1 MIYRLESAGQVYE
14 INLERQGNG
23 YLATIDG
30 QRYTVEVL
38 ETHPGEFSLR
48 FEGRPVRL
56 YWAHQDDTRWV
67 ALDGCTYTLRK
78 PSSQRIRQASAAP
91 SSSVLRAPM
100 PAQVRTVLVAEANL
114 VESGQTL
121 MLLEAMKM
129 EIKLQAPRRGR
140 VVRVPVQEGQSVD
153 RDQVLIELSEEPQL

>member
-23 YLATIDG
+23 YLATIAG
-30 QRYTVEVL
+30 QRYAVEVL

-48 FEGRPVRL
+48 FAGRPVRL
-56 YWAHQDDTRWV
+56 YWAHQGDIRWV
-67 ALDGCTYTLRK
+67 ALDGCTYALRK
-78 PSSQRIRQASAAP
+78 PSSQGMRPSSVTT

-100 PAQVRTVLVAEANL
+100 PAQVRAVLVAEANL

-129 EIKLQAPRRGR
+129 EIKLQAPHRGR
-140 VVRVPVQEGQSVD
+140 VVRVPVQEGQSVE
-153 RDQVLIELSEEPQL
+153 RDQVLIELSDESLP

>member
-30 QRYTVEVL
+30 QSYAVEVL
-38 ETHPGEFSLR
+38 ETRPGELSLR
-48 FEGRPVRL
+48 FDGRPVRL
-56 YWAHQDDTRWV
+56 YWAHQNDVHWV
-67 ALDGCTYTLRK
+67 ALEGCTYALRK
-78 PSSQRIRQASAAP
+78 PSSQSRKPASAAT

-100 PAQVRTVLVAEANL
+100 PAQVRAVLVAEANL

-129 EIKLQAPRRGR
+129 EIKLQAPHRGR
-140 VVRVPVQEGQSVD
+140 VVRLPVQEGQSVE
-153 RDQVLIELSEEPQL
+153 RDQVLIELSEEPIP

>member
-30 QRYTVEVL
+30 QSYAVEVL
-38 ETHPGEFSLR
+38 ETRPGELSLR
-48 FEGRPVRL
+48 FDGRPVRL
-56 YWAHQDDTRWV
+56 YWAHQNDVHWV
-67 ALDGCTYTLRK
+67 ALEGCTYALRK
-78 PSSQRIRQASAAP
+78 PSSQSRKPASAAT

-100 PAQVRTVLVAEANL
+100 PAQVRAVLVAEANR

-129 EIKLQAPRRGR
+129 EIKLQAPHRGR
-140 VVRVPVQEGQSVD
+140 VVRLPVQEGQSVE
-153 RDQVLIELSEEPQL
+153 RDQVLIELSEEPIP

>member
-30 QRYTVEVL
+30 QRYAVEVL
-38 ETHPGEFSLR
+38 ETHPGELSLR

-56 YWAHQDDTRWV
+56 YWAHQGDIRWV
-67 ALDGCTYTLRK
+67 ALDGCTYALRK
-78 PSSQRIRQASAAP
+78 PSSQGTRPASAAAA
-91 SSSVLRAPM
+91 SSVLRAPM
-100 PAQVRTVLVAEANL
+100 PAQVRAVLVAEANL
-114 VESGQTL
+114 VENGQTL

-129 EIKLQAPRRGR
+129 EIKVQAPRRGR
-140 VVRVPVQEGQSVD
+140 VVRLPVQEGQSVD
-153 RDQVLIELSEEPQL
+153 RDQVLVELSEEPLP

>member
-23 YLATIDG
+23 YLATIAG
-30 QRYTVEVL
+30 RRYAVEVL
-38 ETHPGEFSLR
+38 EKRPGELSIR

-56 YWAHQDDTRWV
+56 YWAHQDDIHWV
-67 ALDGCTYTLRK
+67 ALEGCTYALHE
-78 PSSQRIRQASAAP
+78 PSSQRLRTTSAAT

-100 PAQVRTVLVAEANL
+100 PAQVRAVLVAETNL

-129 EIKLQAPRRGR
+129 EIKVQAPRRGR
-140 VVRVPVQEGQSVD
+140 VVRLPVQEGQSVD
-153 RDQVLIELSEEPQL
+153 RDQVLVELSEAPIS

>member
-30 QRYTVEVL
+30 QPYAVEVL
-38 ETHPGEFSLR
+38 ETHPGELSLR

-56 YWAHQDDTRWV
+56 YWAHQGDVRWV
-67 ALDGCTYTLRK
+67 ALDGCTYALRK
-78 PSSQRIRQASAAP
+78 PGSQGIRPASATP

-100 PAQVRTVLVAEANL
+100 PAQVRAVLVAEANL

-129 EIKLQAPRRGR
+129 EIKLQADRKS
-140 VVRVPVQEGQSVD
+140 VV
-153 RDQVLIELSEEPQL
+153 

>member
-1 MIYRLESAGQVYE
+1 MIYRLESAGQLYE

-23 YLATIDG
+23 YLAVIAG
-30 QRYTVEVL
+30 QRYVVEVL
-38 ETHPGEFSLR
+38 EARPGELSLR
-48 FEGRPVRL
+48 FDGRPVTL
-56 YWAHQDDTRWV
+56 YWAYQSERRWV
-67 ALDGCTYTLRK
+67 ALEGCTYELHK
-78 PSSQRIRQASAAP
+78 PASQGSRHTSTSH

-100 PAQVRTVLVAEANL
+100 PAQVRAVLVAEGNQ

-140 VVRVPVQEGQSVD
+140 IARLPVHEGQAVD
-153 RDQVLIELSEEPQL
+153 RDQVLIELSDASVA